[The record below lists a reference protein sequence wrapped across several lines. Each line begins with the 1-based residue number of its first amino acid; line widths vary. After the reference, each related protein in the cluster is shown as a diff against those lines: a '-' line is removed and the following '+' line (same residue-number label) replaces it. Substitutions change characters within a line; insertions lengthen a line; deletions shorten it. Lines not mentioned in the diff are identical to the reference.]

1 VPDFFLTYMSGLK
14 PDLVRNDCSFV
25 SRRTP
30 IAASFWVGSLHEFVG
45 WFQGRVPLD
54 HLPSANSTIGAA
66 AVGNGQFGIADE
78 VLRSAVPTDE
88 VTRIRGC
95 WGAHWGDIYAL
106 VIQRASRN
114 SRNGFWGLVE
124 PREGPLLR

>member
-1 VPDFFLTYMSGLK
+1 MVAAATSARPTAGDVVHAQDFEHVVANS
-14 PDLVRNDCSFV
+14 PCQSASCSFV

-54 HLPSANSTIGAA
+54 HLPPADATIGTA
-66 AVGNGQFGIADE
+66 AVSNGQFGIADE
-78 VLRSAVPTDE
+78 ILCSAVPTDK

-95 WGAHWGDIYAL
+95 WGAH
-106 VIQRASRN
+106 
-114 SRNGFWGLVE
+114 
-124 PREGPLLR
+124 